1 MEDKSFSKVVS
12 IAHLQSTIKY
22 QGVLLGVVDHWVPG
36 EEAYALERGWR
47 RLGGL
52 KGGSGGFHP
61 KTAIHQGL

>member
-1 MEDKSFSKVVS
+1 MFGEG
-12 IAHLQSTIKY
+12 
-22 QGVLLGVVDHWVPG
+22 QGVLLGVVGRWVPG

-61 KTAIHQGL
+61 KTTTRQGL